1 MKLNSNQQQKG
12 NLQYRENSK
21 ITNGSKK
28 KSQRRNLEINGGK
41 WKWKYYVPK
50 LMGCSAN
57 SIKGK
62 FIPINTCIKKE
73 K

>member
-41 WKWKYYVPK
+41 WK
-50 LMGCSAN
+50 
-57 SIKGK
+57 
-62 FIPINTCIKKE
+62 
-73 K
+73 